1 MTTSIVILFVYLE
14 LERERQKTPIH
25 ASPSSHLLLL
35 PLLLTSS
42 SSPPSHQSHHLPPS
56 PSFARMTQVIALQV
70 GSLDPPDNRNL
81 HMPGAIAVTLH
92 TTIGSNQH
100 RVTALGTDPPVVGV
114 VFDRIAD
121 QVLDICVA
129 NIGSQAAGRTITESG
144 REGALGRNFVSI
156 HY

>member
-1 MTTSIVILFVYLE
+1 M
-14 LERERQKTPIH
+14 
-25 ASPSSHLLLL
+25 L

-42 SSPPSHQSHHLPPS
+42 SSSPSHQSHHLPPS
-56 PSFARMTQVIALQV
+56 PSFARMTQVIALNQV

-100 RVTALGTDPPVVGV
+100 RVTASGTDPPVVGV

-129 NIGSQAAGRTITESG
+129 NIGSQASGRTITDSG
-144 REGALGRNFVSI
+144 REGALGRNLVSI

>member
-1 MTTSIVILFVYLE
+1 MTPSIVILFVYLE
-14 LERERQKTPIH
+14 LRERERQKK
-25 ASPSSHLLLL
+25 LQYML

-42 SSPPSHQSHHLPPS
+42 SSSSSPSHQSHHLPPS
-56 PSFARMTQVIALQV
+56 PSFARMTQVIAL

-81 HMPGAIAVTLH
+81 RMVGKIAVTLH

-129 NIGSQAAGRTITESG
+129 NIGIVAVRRTITESG
-144 REGALGRNFVSI
+144 REGAWERKLVSI
-156 HY
+156 H